1 VSMAKEMRGWPVVS
15 ILFMMMKPSTLQLA
29 AALDCTDK
37 TAVDIVFLMDTSGS
51 VGVAGFEEMN
61 KFIVKVSE
69 KLNLGTTATEDRV
82 AVAHFS
88 SKDQQ
93 KTVIHLIEGTSLPN
107 VKHALEVSQYEA
119 GMTWM
124 AQGLGF
130 VRQKILSSIRGLN
143 QAKTLLVI
151 MSDGVSSDKDKL
163 PEAAAQI
170 TSIGVEIIAVSIGSG
185 NGDQLRPVVGP
196 AGIILQVA
204 EFSELSALVEKF
216 HSRCSVDTANNPYL
230 LSTKTETATTTTT
243 SSTATTTSSRSTTS
257 STTSTSST
265 SHALLVPKTGF
276 PFWASAIFIVVLS
289 LLCACACTAV
299 MMVQVDE
306 KDTPLWVKCL
316 IRVPSCIPIFSCCCC
331 CSSLEQYIFECKGEG
346 HDKIHWALVADKI
359 PDCEMCYGCLPG
371 GEVYDNVL
379 GNTDMSD
386 EDNAREKLLHRIE

>member
-1 VSMAKEMRGWPVVS
+1 MG
-15 ILFMMMKPSTLQLA
+15 
-29 AALDCTDK
+29 
-37 TAVDIVFLMDTSGS
+37 
-51 VGVAGFEEMN
+51 
-61 KFIVKVSE
+61 
-69 KLNLGTTATEDRV
+69 
-82 AVAHFS
+82 
-88 SKDQQ
+88 
-93 KTVIHLIEGTSLPN
+93 
-107 VKHALEVSQYEA
+107 
-119 GMTWM
+119 
-124 AQGLGF
+124 
-130 VRQKILSSIRGLN
+130 
-143 QAKTLLVI
+143 
-151 MSDGVSSDKDKL
+151 
-163 PEAAAQI
+163 AAQI
-170 TSIGVEIIAVSIGSG
+170 TSIGVEITAVSIGSG
-185 NGDQLRPVVGP
+185 NGEQLRPVVGP

-230 LSTKTETATTTTT
+230 LSTKTKTATTTTT
-243 SSTATTTSSRSTTS
+243 SSTATTTSSRST
-257 STTSTSST
+257 TSST